1 MFQEDRVGLLFL
13 GYFALIVGAG
23 VGVFARGA
31 TTIATLLVITLG
43 GAAILL
49 LALATASAS
58 RDDGER
64 LMGD

>member
-1 MFQEDRVGLLFL
+1 MSQEDRVGLLFL

-31 TTIATLLVITLG
+31 TALATLLVIALG

-49 LALATASAS
+49 LALAAASAS

-64 LMGD
+64 LSGD